1 MIPGLVASFVFLLIF
16 GLPIFA
22 ALALSVI
29 VALQFFGTLDPV
41 IVPMRMFSGMNNFSL
56 MAIPFFIL
64 AAELMRI
71 GGLSE
76 RLINLA
82 KVLVGW
88 IPGGLASA
96 TVLSC
101 LFFGSISGSSP
112 ATVIAIG
119 TIMFPA
125 LVAAGYD
132 KRFTIGL
139 ITTAGTLGPIVP
151 PSIALIIYG
160 SVTGTS
166 VGQLFAA
173 GVLPAVLIAVLLI
186 GACVVY
192 AIKRDYPRTPLP
204 SWGEVAAA
212 FKSAAWG
219 LGLPVLL
226 LGGIYSGVFTP
237 TESAAVAC
245 MYGLFVG
252 AVIYRQVGLK
262 ELREILRISGLVAAS
277 LLLITAGASA
287 FSWLLAITGAPTQ
300 LSSQV
305 LSTTDSPLAVAGLFN
320 LVMLLT
326 GFFLDSASAIIVLS
340 PLLQPIAEQ
349 VGIGPVHFGV
359 ITLINFS
366 VGMLTPPVGLNLF
379 VAMAISKMS
388 LQEVF
393 RACLPFILLMLLAL
407 LAITYIPGISMLL
420 PDLIYG

>member
-1 MIPGLVASFVFLLIF
+1 MITALLPIF
-16 GLPIFA
+16 FAVLLLGLPIFA
-22 ALALSVI
+22 SLAFAVI
-29 VALQFFGTLDPV
+29 LAIQFFGTTDPV

-71 GGLSE
+71 GGLSD
-76 RLINLA
+76 RLIELA
-82 KVLVGW
+82 KALVGW
-88 IPGGLASA
+88 VPGGLAAA

-112 ATVIAIG
+112 ATVVAIG
-119 TIMFPA
+119 SIMFPA

-132 KRFTIGL
+132 KRFAIGL
-139 ITTAGTLGPIVP
+139 IATAGTLGPIVP

-166 VGQLFAA
+166 VGRLFAA
-173 GVLPAVLIAVLLI
+173 GLFPAILIASILI
-186 GACVVY
+186 AYCMVY
-192 AIKRDYPRTPLP
+192 ASFKGYARTPFP
-204 SWGEVAAA
+204 TFREIGAA

-219 LGLPVLL
+219 LGLPVIL

-245 MYGLFVG
+245 VYGLFVG
-252 AVIYRQVGLK
+252 MVVYRKISFKNLLSTLNSAGLM
-262 ELREILRISGLVAAS
+262 SAS

-300 LSSQV
+300 LASQV
-305 LSTTDSPLAVAGLFN
+305 LSLTDDPFMVMALFN
-320 LVMLLT
+320 VVMLIA

-340 PLLQPIAEQ
+340 PLLQPIAAQ
-349 VGIGPVHFGV
+349 VGVDATHFGV

-366 VGMLTPPVGLNLF
+366 VGMITPPVGLNLF

-388 LQEVF
+388 LPEIF
-393 RACLPFILLMLLAL
+393 KACLPLIGLMLLSL
-407 LAITYIPGISMLL
+407 IIITYVPWFSTYL
-420 PDLIYG
+420 PNLIYN

>member
-1 MIPGLVASFVFLLIF
+1 MITALLPVFFAVLLL

-22 ALALSVI
+22 ALAFSVFI
-29 VALQFFGTLDPV
+29 AIELFGNTNPV
-41 IVPMRMFSGMNNFSL
+41 IVPMRMFTGMNNFSL

-71 GGLSE
+71 GGLSD

-82 KVLVGW
+82 KALVGW
-88 IPGGLASA
+88 VPGGLAAA

-112 ATVIAIG
+112 ATVVAIG

-125 LVAAGYD
+125 LVAAGYS
-132 KRFTIGL
+132 KRFSIGL
-139 ITTAGTLGPIVP
+139 IATAGTLGPIVP

-166 VGQLFAA
+166 VGRLFAA
-173 GVLPAVLIAVLLI
+173 GLLPAILIASLLI
-186 GACVVY
+186 AYCIIY
-192 AIKRDYPRTPLP
+192 ASFKGHARASFPTLAEIGR
-204 SWGEVAAA
+204 A
-212 FKSAAWG
+212 FKQAAWG
-219 LGLPVLL
+219 LGLPIIL

-252 AVIYRQVGLK
+252 VAVYRTIK
-262 ELREILRISGLVAAS
+262 ITELFSTLRSSGLTSAT

-287 FSWLLAITGAPTQ
+287 FSWLLAITGTPTQ
-300 LSSQV
+300 LASQV
-305 LSTTDSPLAVAGLFN
+305 LSLTDDPFMVMALFN
-320 LVMLLT
+320 VVMIVA

-340 PLLQPIAEQ
+340 PLLQPIAAQ
-349 VGIGPVHFGV
+349 VGVDPVHFGV
-359 ITLINFS
+359 ITLVNFS
-366 VGMLTPPVGLNLF
+366 VGMITPPVGLNLF
-379 VAMAISKMS
+379 VAMSISKMS

-393 RACLPFILLMLLAL
+393 KACLPLIGLMLLAL
-407 LAITYIPGISMLL
+407 VIITYVPWLSTWL
-420 PDLIYG
+420 PTLVY

>member
-82 KVLVGW
+82 KVMVGW

-204 SWGEVAAA
+204 SWREVAVA

>member
-1 MIPGLVASFVFLLIF
+1 MITALLPIF
-16 GLPIFA
+16 FAVLLLGLPIFA
-22 ALALSVI
+22 ALAFSVI
-29 VALQFFGTLDPV
+29 LAIQFFGNTDPV

-76 RLINLA
+76 RLIDLA
-82 KVLVGW
+82 KALVGW
-88 IPGGLASA
+88 VPGGLAAA

-112 ATVIAIG
+112 ATVVAIG
-119 TIMFPA
+119 SIMFPA

-132 KRFTIGL
+132 KRFAIEV
-139 ITTAGTLGPIVP
+139 IATAGTLGPIVP

-166 VGQLFAA
+166 VGRLFAA
-173 GVLPAVLIAVLLI
+173 GLLPAILIASLLI
-186 GACVVY
+186 AYCIVY
-192 AIKRDYPRTPLP
+192 ASFKGYGRSTFP
-204 SWGEVAAA
+204 SLREIGSALKA
-212 FKSAAWG
+212 AAWG
-219 LGLPVLL
+219 LGLPFIL

-252 AVIYRQVGLK
+252 MVVYRKIDLKNLLSTLSSAGLM
-262 ELREILRISGLVAAS
+262 SAS

-300 LSSQV
+300 LAGEV
-305 LSTTDSPLAVAGLFN
+305 LSWTDDPIQVMALFN
-320 LVMLLT
+320 VVMIVA

-340 PLLQPIAEQ
+340 PLLQPIAAQ
-349 VGIGPVHFGV
+349 VGVDSTHFGV

-366 VGMLTPPVGLNLF
+366 VGMITPPVGLNLF
-379 VAMAISKMS
+379 VAMAISRMT
-388 LQEVF
+388 LPEVF
-393 RACLPFILLMLLAL
+393 KACLPLIGLMLLSL
-407 LAITYIPGISMLL
+407 VIITYVPWFSTYL
-420 PDLIYG
+420 PELIYR

>member
-1 MIPGLVASFVFLLIF
+1 MITALLPIF
-16 GLPIFA
+16 FAVLLLGLPIFA
-22 ALALSVI
+22 ALAFSVI
-29 VALQFFGTLDPV
+29 LAIQFFGNTDPV

-76 RLINLA
+76 RLIDLA
-82 KVLVGW
+82 KALVGW
-88 IPGGLASA
+88 VPGGLAAA

-112 ATVIAIG
+112 ATVVAIG
-119 TIMFPA
+119 SIMFPA

-132 KRFTIGL
+132 KRFAIGV
-139 ITTAGTLGPIVP
+139 IATAGTLGPIVP

-166 VGQLFAA
+166 VGRLFAA
-173 GVLPAVLIAVLLI
+173 GLLPAILIASLLI
-186 GACVVY
+186 AYCIVY
-192 AIKRDYPRTPLP
+192 ASFKGYGRSTFP
-204 SWGEVAAA
+204 SLREIGSALKA
-212 FKSAAWG
+212 AAWG
-219 LGLPVLL
+219 LGLPFIL

-252 AVIYRQVGLK
+252 MVVYRKIDLKNLLSTLSSAGLM
-262 ELREILRISGLVAAS
+262 SAS

-287 FSWLLAITGAPTQ
+287 FSWLLAITEAPTQ
-300 LSSQV
+300 LAGEV
-305 LSTTDSPLAVAGLFN
+305 LSWTDDPIQVMALFN
-320 LVMLLT
+320 VVMIVA

-340 PLLQPIAEQ
+340 PLLQPIAAQ
-349 VGIGPVHFGV
+349 VGVDSTHFGV

-366 VGMLTPPVGLNLF
+366 VGMITPPVGLNLF
-379 VAMAISKMS
+379 VAMAISRMT
-388 LQEVF
+388 LPEVF
-393 RACLPFILLMLLAL
+393 KACLPLIGLMLLSL
-407 LAITYIPGISMLL
+407 VIITYVPWFSTYL
-420 PDLIYG
+420 PELIYR